1 MITSLKRII
10 KSGFVAFW
18 RNSLVS
24 LSSILVM
31 VVTLLVIGWLVLANA
46 FFQATL
52 DEVEKRVD
60 ISVSMKTDA
69 SDTDILALKKTIEEL
84 PMVKKVEYS
93 SREQELDDFIERHK
107 DNSLIIQSLDE
118 VGNPFG
124 ARLNI
129 MANDPASY
137 DSIAKFLEGDDA
149 LSAGGETIIDHI
161 SFKKNIV
168 DRLIKLTSLVERV
181 GSVAA
186 LLFACISI
194 LVTINTISLAIYASR
209 EEINVMRLVGAS
221 QAYVQGPFV
230 VEGMIAG
237 GIAGL
242 IATAIMYPM
251 ALWVKNAVAILSIDI
266 NVAGYYIQNFGQI
279 LIMLVGGGMLLGMI
293 ASWLAVRDQIKV

>member
-24 LSSILVM
+24 VASILVM
-31 VVTLLVIGWLVLANA
+31 VVTLLVIGWLILANA

-52 DEVEKRVD
+52 TEVEKRVD

-69 SDTDILALKKTIEEL
+69 TDTDILALQKTIEAL
-84 PMVKKVEYS
+84 PTVKKVDYS

-107 DNSLIIQSLDE
+107 DNSLIIQSLEE

-129 MANDPASY
+129 MATDPASY
-137 DSIAKFLEGDDA
+137 DGIAKFLQGDDT
-149 LSAGGETIIDHI
+149 LSADGQTIIDHI
-161 SFKKNIV
+161 SFKKDIV
-168 DRLIKLTSLVERV
+168 DRLVSLIALVKRV

-194 LVTINTISLAIYASR
+194 LVTINTISLAIYAAR
-209 EEINVMRLVGAS
+209 EEISVMRLVGAS
-221 QAYVQGPFV
+221 NTYVQGPFV

-237 GIAGL
+237 ALAGL
-242 IATAIMYPM
+242 IATVIMYPM
-251 ALWVKNAVAILSIDI
+251 ALWVKNTVASLAIDI
-266 NVAGYYIQNFGQI
+266 NVASYYVENFGQI
-279 LIMLVGGGMLLGMI
+279 LIMLVGAGVVLGMV
-293 ASWLAVRDQIKV
+293 ASYLAVRDQIKV

>member
-18 RNSLVS
+18 RNNLISV
-24 LSSILVM
+24 SSILVM

-52 DEVEKRVD
+52 AEVEKRVD

-69 SDTDILALKKTIEEL
+69 SDTDILSLKKTIEGL
-84 PMVKKVEYS
+84 PTVKKVEYS

-107 DNSLIIQSLDE
+107 DNALIIQSLEE

-129 MANDPASY
+129 TANDPTSY
-137 DSIAKFLEGDDA
+137 DGIAKFLESEDA
-149 LSAGGETIIDHI
+149 ISVDGETIIDHI

-168 DRLIKLTSLVERV
+168 DRLIKMIALTKRV

-186 LLFACISI
+186 LLFACISV

-209 EEINVMRLVGAS
+209 DEINVMRLVGAS

-237 GIAGL
+237 GIAGI

-266 NVAGYYIQNFGQI
+266 NVAGYYVQNFGQI
-279 LIMLVGGGMLLGMI
+279 LVMLVGVGIFIGMI

>member
-1 MITSLKRII
+1 MITSLKRIV

-24 LSSILVM
+24 VSSILVM

-52 DEVEKRVD
+52 AEVEKRVD

-69 SDTDILALKKTIEEL
+69 SDTDVLALKKSVESL
-84 PMVKKVEYS
+84 PTVQKVEY
-93 SREQELDDFIERHK
+93 RTRDQELTDFIERHK
-107 DNSLIIQSLDE
+107 DNSLITQSLEE

-129 MANDPASY
+129 MAHDPSSY

-149 LSAGGETIIDHI
+149 ISVDGETIIDHI

-168 DRLIKLTSLVERV
+168 DRLVKLVALTKRV

-186 LLFACISI
+186 LLFACISV

-221 QAYVQGPFV
+221 QSYVQGPFI

-237 GIAGL
+237 GLAGI

-251 ALWVKNAVAILSIDI
+251 ALWVKGTVALLSVDI
-266 NVAGYYIQNFGQI
+266 NIAGYYVENFGQI
-279 LIMLVGGGMLLGMI
+279 LIMLVGSGLLLGMV